1 MSHAWPGN
9 VRELRN
15 VVERAFIA
23 CEGEVIVPRV
33 PLAIPAPVAAWHI
46 APDTLTFAV
55 GLPLREVEKQ
65 FVLHTLAA
73 ENNNKTRAA
82 VRLEIS
88 TKTLHNML
96 RRWGILHPQV
106 LRD

>member
-1 MSHAWPGN
+1 

-23 CEGEVIVPRV
+23 CEGDVIVPRL
-33 PLAIPAPVAAWHI
+33 PLGILPPVAAWHI
-46 APDTLTFAV
+46 DPDTLTIAI
-55 GLPLREVEKQ
+55 GLPLREVQKQ
-65 FVLHTLAA
+65 FVLRTLAA

-82 VRLEIS
+82 DRLEIS

-96 RRWGILHPQV
+96 RRWGILHSPV
-106 LRD
+106 LRS

>member
-1 MSHAWPGN
+1 

-23 CEGEVIVPRV
+23 CEGDVITPKVLAPISPVTAVPQWTGGLGALTV
-33 PLAIPAPVAAWHI
+33 PI
-46 APDTLTFAV
+46 
-55 GLPLREVEKQ
+55 GLPLRDVEKH
-65 FVLHTLAA
+65 FVLRTLAA

-82 VRLEIS
+82 RRLHVS

-96 RRWGILHPQV
+96 GRWGLLHKTP
-106 LRD
+106 LPDGP